1 MPIFRGPSGD
11 APHED
16 DELSTRKVNQNLND
30 SFLDS
35 SMEPDKPSVPMIDTD
50 EAETRVVY
58 RNPPNDETKLVVK
71 TSDAMPNLVVG
82 WLVIIKGPGKGHIL
96 QLDYGM
102 NSIGRSQTESIC
114 LDFGDEKISRTQH
127 AIVTYDP
134 RGRKFYVQH
143 GGGKNLSY
151 LGEKPLLIPTELHG
165 GEEIL
170 LGQTT
175 LRFVPLCGENFDW
188 QDNS

>member
-11 APHED
+11 APHD
-16 DELSTRKVNQNLND
+16 NDEPSTRKINQALND
-30 SFLDS
+30 SPFDS
-35 SMEPDKPSVPMIDTD
+35 SVEAEKPSVPIIDT
-50 EAETRVVY
+50 EEQETRVLY
-58 RNPPNDETKLVVK
+58 RKSSNDMTKPVVK
-71 TSDAMPNLVVG
+71 MGDAMSNPVVG
-82 WLVIIKGPGKGHIL
+82 WLVIINGPGKGYIL
-96 QLDYGM
+96 QLGYGM
-102 NSIGRSQTESIC
+102 NGIGRSQTEQVC
-114 LDFGDEKISRTQH
+114 LDFGDEEISRTQH

-188 QDNS
+188 QDNP